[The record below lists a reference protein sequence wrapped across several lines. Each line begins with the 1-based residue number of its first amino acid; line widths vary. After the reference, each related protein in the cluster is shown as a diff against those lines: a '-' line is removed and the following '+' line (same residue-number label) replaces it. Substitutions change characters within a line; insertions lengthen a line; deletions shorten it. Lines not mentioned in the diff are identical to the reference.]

1 MPDSLSIDPGV
12 VNVVVGVIGEGIVE
26 GARSCLSLS
35 AYEGAALAVS
45 VVASAVHNIIEARDA
60 GPVVADICEIND
72 KMKPS
77 GDI

>member
-45 VVASAVHNIIEARDA
+45 VVASAVHIIEARGA
-60 GPVVADICEIND
+60 GPVVAVLFVPLEDI
-72 KMKPS
+72 
-77 GDI
+77 